1 MVDVL
6 SLVVFSLTLD
16 EPFICTDGADP
27 LPCSLL

>member
-6 SLVVFSLTLD
+6 SLVFSLTLD